1 MPYASLAAQAQS
13 SCICGHLDLVFMEMF
28 LNLFA
33 FGTKKLFPSQ
43 LLDHTWQSFPCP
55 YQIYSPYSQVGFKWH
70 IKWVCIKSLYLVMET
85 VGVYWN
91 PMQYYFR
98 TCIFPFE
105 LCQKFMQESHI
116 LNYVHIY
123 QIFFKNDSNI
133 RHKSLTTTSSY
144 LSNIF
149 HILYTSLCRGH

>member
-1 MPYASLAAQAQS
+1 MSATTNLQKLEYMTNAKIHFFLSNWWCRMQEHQSANILINDCIIVVAYIQHFIMPYASLAAQAQS

-33 FGTKKLFPSQ
+33 FSTEKLFPSQ
-43 LLDHTWQSFPCP
+43 LLDHTWQSFPCQ

-91 PMQYYFR
+91 PM
-98 TCIFPFE
+98 
-105 LCQKFMQESHI
+105 
-116 LNYVHIY
+116 
-123 QIFFKNDSNI
+123 
-133 RHKSLTTTSSY
+133 
-144 LSNIF
+144 
-149 HILYTSLCRGH
+149 